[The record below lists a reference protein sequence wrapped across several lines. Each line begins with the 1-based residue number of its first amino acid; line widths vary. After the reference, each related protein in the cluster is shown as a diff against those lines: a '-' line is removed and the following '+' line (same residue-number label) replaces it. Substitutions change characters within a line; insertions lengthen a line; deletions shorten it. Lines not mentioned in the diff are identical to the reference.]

1 MPAKKSRHEGRA
13 DSGSLGEMNLSQLR
27 EHISEGL
34 HNLARKKGLRR
45 DDLSIELNLALRE
58 AANYLPMES
67 QAGNVRVLSSLSAD
81 SFNLLNR
88 FLQCLPNIHLI
99 EGLRTF
105 ADLKQGNE
113 LSFTSDIPA
122 LIRKSRFPSAD
133 DCARE
138 LVGKSLRALSG
149 MLTQRGGTLILSEF
163 RDFKKGEDLNWV
175 NSKSE
180 LLDICSQYFANTY
193 SLMIISDPYRSYNEA
208 CARGSITP
216 SQSSLVAYLAA
227 IRETLHQ
234 VEQSRVVS
242 LEGMI
247 ESRSTLLKTLAEKLE
262 IHLSKPIKESVLVE
276 EVFDCIRT
284 DYLTPTPI
292 HERVPDWAHDL
303 QSDESNELRALIG
316 Y

>member
-13 DSGSLGEMNLSQLR
+13 DSGLLDEMNLSQLR

-45 DDLSIELNLALRE
+45 DDLSADFSLALRE

-81 SFNLLNR
+81 SFNSLNR

-105 ADLKQGNE
+105 ADMKQGNE

-149 MLTQRGGTLILSEF
+149 MLIQRGGTLVLSEF

-180 LLDICSQYFANTY
+180 LLDICSQYFVNTH

-208 CARGSITP
+208 CARGGIIP

-227 IRETLHQ
+227 IRETLQ
-234 VEQSRVVS
+234 QADQSRVVS
-242 LEGMI
+242 LEDII
-247 ESRSTLLKTLAEKLE
+247 ESKTALLKILSEKLE

-276 EVFDCIRT
+276 EVFECIKT
-284 DYLTPTPI
+284 DYLTPTRI
-292 HERVPDWAHDL
+292 NNCAPDWSHDL